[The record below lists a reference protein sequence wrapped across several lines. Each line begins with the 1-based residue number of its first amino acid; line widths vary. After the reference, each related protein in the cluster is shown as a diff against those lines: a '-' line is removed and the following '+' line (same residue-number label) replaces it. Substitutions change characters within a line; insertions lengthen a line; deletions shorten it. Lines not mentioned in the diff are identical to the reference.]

1 MIIIPAIDLKGGQ
14 CVRLSQGEMGRATV
28 YSDDPAKVAKRWQSM
43 GAQRLH
49 IVDLDGAVSGEPK
62 NREAVKSIRA
72 CVSMQIEL
80 GGGIRSISTIEEY
93 LSAGVDYIILGT
105 AAIKNP
111 GLLEE
116 SCKKF
121 AGKIIIGID
130 ARGGMLSVQGWT
142 ENTEIRAVDFAQQLD
157 RSAVAAIVFTDIN
170 RDGMLTGPNIEST
183 AQLAQ
188 AVTIPV
194 IASGGVSCMEDIEK
208 LLEIEPL
215 GVRGVITG
223 RALYTGDID
232 LKKCIELAEK
242 VKKQES
248 EEKQQ
253 SGAKF

>member
-28 YSDDPAKVAKRWQSM
+28 YSDDPAEVARRWQSL

-62 NREAVKSIRA
+62 NRVAVKSIRS

-80 GGGIRSISTIEEY
+80 GGGIRNISTIEEY

-111 GLLEE
+111 GFLEE
-116 SCKKF
+116 SCKNF

-142 ENTEIRAVDFAQQLD
+142 ENTAIRAVDFAQQLD
-157 RSAVAAIVFTDIN
+157 RSAVAAIIFTDIS

-194 IASGGVSCMEDIEK
+194 IASGGVSCMADIEK
-208 LLEIEPL
+208 LLEIESL
-215 GVRGVITG
+215 GVQGVITG

-232 LKKCIELAEK
+232 LKECIELAEK
-242 VKKQES
+242 VKKLGS
-248 EEKQQ
+248 E
-253 SGAKF
+253 